1 MGCDTIELNL
11 VLWVEMVDKFFMK
24 KFYTREYCA
33 LHYPKHNILFIRNIL
48 HKISQVIIS
57 THKV

>member
-1 MGCDTIELNL
+1 MGCNTIELNL

-24 KFYTREYCA
+24 NFYTREYCT
-33 LHYPKHNILFIRNIL
+33 LQYHKHNILFTRDIL
-48 HKISQVIIS
+48 HKILQDIKS